1 MTLSTDTRVSAGFG
15 GRTFSADGRTIS
27 VEPKEI
33 HKEDGRTNITL
44 GFPFATLEDYVEPD
58 SIATELAEYLS
69 CPKRAAAPEL
79 YEALSEWLEAVG
91 PEAVFRA
98 RRKAT
103 AALTKARAAS

>member
-1 MTLSTDTRVSAGFG
+1 MTPSTDTRVSAGFTPG
-15 GRTFSADGRTIS
+15 PWEPRGLSVYADQRVAS
-27 VEPKEI
+27 VGFVARASRE
-33 HKEDGRTNITL
+33 ED
-44 GFPFATLEDYVEPD
+44 V
-58 SIATELAEYLS
+58 AESQANARLI
-69 CPKRAAAPEL
+69 AAAPEL